1 MVETWDSFGVV
12 VGAASGALIG
22 LLFVAISVNASRIAK
37 HPALHVVASRT
48 LVLFAIPLVAAI
60 LVVTPRQADWALGA
74 ELIVLGV
81 VAGAALI
88 FMGRGHVDVD
98 ASPESRLART
108 LDRTSPTLATSLL
121 TEIAGV
127 TLIVGGGG
135 LYWLVPAL
143 ILALVGGML
152 NAWLL
157 LVGLPSHWRRRG
169 PAPSEPA
176 ARHPAKTLIR
186 PCPRRQDGRF
196 VFAGDRP
203 RVPWRGT
210 AARPL

>member
-1 MVETWDSFGVV
+1 VVESWDSFGVV

-22 LLFVAISVNASRIAK
+22 LLFVAISVNASRITT

-60 LVVTPRQADWALGA
+60 LVVTPRQPDWALGA

-81 VAGAALI
+81 VAAAALSLA
-88 FMGRGHVDVD
+88 GRVRVDVN
-98 ASPESRLART
+98 ASAESRLART
-108 LDRTSPTLATSLL
+108 LDRWSPTLGTSLL

-135 LYWLVPAL
+135 LYWLVPAI

-157 LVGLPSHWRRRG
+157 LVRLPSD
-169 PAPSEPA
+169 P
-176 ARHPAKTLIR
+176 
-186 PCPRRQDGRF
+186 
-196 VFAGDRP
+196 
-203 RVPWRGT
+203 
-210 AARPL
+210 

>member
-22 LLFVAISVNASRIAK
+22 LLFVAISVNTSRIAK

-48 LVLFAIPLVAAI
+48 LVLFTIPLVASI
-60 LVVTPRQADWALGA
+60 LVVTPRQPDWALGT

-81 VAGAALI
+81 IAGAALI
-88 FMGRGHVDVD
+88 LVGRGRVDID
-98 ASPESRLART
+98 AGPESRLART
-108 LDRTSPTLATSLL
+108 LDRTSLNLATSLL

-135 LYWLVPAL
+135 LYWLVPAI
-143 ILALVGGML
+143 ILALVGGAL

-157 LVGLPSHWRRRG
+157 LVGLPSD
-169 PAPSEPA
+169 P
-176 ARHPAKTLIR
+176 
-186 PCPRRQDGRF
+186 
-196 VFAGDRP
+196 
-203 RVPWRGT
+203 
-210 AARPL
+210 

>member
-1 MVETWDSFGVV
+1 MVESWDSFGVV

-22 LLFVAISVNASRIAK
+22 LLFVAISVNASRLAK

-60 LVVTPRQADWALGA
+60 LVVTPRQADWVLGA
-74 ELIVLGV
+74 ELMVLGI

-88 FMGRGHVDVD
+88 LVGRVDID

-108 LDRTSPTLATSLL
+108 LDRTSPTLATSVL

-135 LYWLVPAL
+135 LYWLVPAI

-157 LVGLPSHWRRRG
+157 LVGLPS
-169 PAPSEPA
+169 
-176 ARHPAKTLIR
+176 
-186 PCPRRQDGRF
+186 
-196 VFAGDRP
+196 DR
-203 RVPWRGT
+203 
-210 AARPL
+210 

>member
-1 MVETWDSFGVV
+1 MGRRGHHRPPLRGLNGSNGANTSAARYSSPPLARPQPDTRGVVESWESFGVV

-37 HPALHVVASRT
+37 HPGLHVVASRT

-60 LVVTPRQADWALGA
+60 LVVTPRQADWALGT

-88 FMGRGHVDVD
+88 LVRRGRRVDID

-108 LDRTSPTLATSLL
+108 LDRTSPTLSTSLL
-121 TEIAGV
+121 TVIAGV

-157 LVGLPSHWRRRG
+157 LVGLPSD
-169 PAPSEPA
+169 P
-176 ARHPAKTLIR
+176 
-186 PCPRRQDGRF
+186 
-196 VFAGDRP
+196 
-203 RVPWRGT
+203 
-210 AARPL
+210 

>member
-1 MVETWDSFGVV
+1 MADGTPGTSPAAARGLNGANTSAAPYSSPPLARPQPDNRGVVETWDSFGVV

-37 HPALHVVASRT
+37 HLALHVVASRT

-88 FMGRGHVDVD
+88 FMGRGHVDVG

-157 LVGLPSHWRRRG
+157 LVGLPSHWR
-169 PAPSEPA
+169 
-176 ARHPAKTLIR
+176 
-186 PCPRRQDGRF
+186 
-196 VFAGDRP
+196 
-203 RVPWRGT
+203 
-210 AARPL
+210 

>member
-37 HPALHVVASRT
+37 HLALHVVASRT

-88 FMGRGHVDVD
+88 FMGRGHVDVG

-143 ILALVGGML
+143 ILALAGGML

-157 LVGLPSHWRRRG
+157 LVGLPSHWR
-169 PAPSEPA
+169 
-176 ARHPAKTLIR
+176 
-186 PCPRRQDGRF
+186 
-196 VFAGDRP
+196 
-203 RVPWRGT
+203 
-210 AARPL
+210 

>member
-1 MVETWDSFGVV
+1 MVETWESFGVV

-22 LLFVAISVNASRIAK
+22 LLFVAISVNASRVAK
-37 HPALHVVASRT
+37 HPALHVVATRT

-60 LVVTPRQADWALGA
+60 LVVTPLQADWVLGV

-81 VAGAALI
+81 VAAAALI
-88 FMGRGHVDVD
+88 LVGRGHGEVD
-98 ASPESRLART
+98 ASPESLWART
-108 LDRTSPTLATSLL
+108 LDRTSPTLSTSVL

-157 LVGLPSHWRRRG
+157 LLRLPSTD
-169 PAPSEPA
+169 P
-176 ARHPAKTLIR
+176 
-186 PCPRRQDGRF
+186 
-196 VFAGDRP
+196 
-203 RVPWRGT
+203 
-210 AARPL
+210 

>member
-12 VGAASGALIG
+12 VGAASGSLIG
-22 LLFVAISVNASRIAK
+22 LLFVAISVNGSRIAN

-48 LVLFAIPLVAAI
+48 LVLFGIPLVAAI
-60 LVVTPRQADWALGA
+60 LLVTPRQPDWALGT
-74 ELIVLGV
+74 ELIALGL

-88 FMGRGHVDVD
+88 LVGRGHVDTD

-108 LDRTSPTLATSLL
+108 LDRRSPTLSTSLL

-143 ILALVGGML
+143 ILALVGGAL

-157 LVGLPSHWRRRG
+157 LLGVPSD
-169 PAPSEPA
+169 
-176 ARHPAKTLIR
+176 
-186 PCPRRQDGRF
+186 Q
-196 VFAGDRP
+196 
-203 RVPWRGT
+203 
-210 AARPL
+210 